1 MLDAAQHTAVV
12 SAHSLPFVLLL
23 TALGASADE
32 IPLPKSATNL
42 NASWKW
48 LREDRSAWRVTN
60 GFLEVRVQP
69 GNMWGPA
76 NDAKNVLLI
85 PLPSPTGL
93 EITATIEHSPT
104 NQYEQADL
112 VWYYADGNMVK
123 LGPELV
129 DGQFSVV
136 MGREE
141 GDRARTISINPV
153 AAGAVDV
160 KFIIKGSEITGL
172 YRDSAATAWRNAGSC
187 SLPGLPGVEP
197 RISLQFYQGTAPA
210 EHWARVKRL
219 AITPFQE
226 K

>member
-1 MLDAAQHTAVV
+1 ML
-12 SAHSLPFVLLL
+12 FGLLL
-23 TALGASADE
+23 AALSASADE
-32 IPLPKSATNL
+32 IPLSKSATNL
-42 NASWKW
+42 NANWKW
-48 LREDRSAWRVTN
+48 VREDRSAWRITN
-60 GFLEVRVQP
+60 GVLEVRVQP

-76 NDAKNVLLI
+76 NDARNVLLI
-85 PLPSPTGL
+85 PLPRSSHL
-93 EITATIEHSPT
+93 EVAATIEHSPT

-129 DGQFSVV
+129 EGKFSVV

-141 GDRARTISINPV
+141 GDRARTISINPI

-160 KFIIKGSEITGL
+160 KFIVKGNDVTGL
-172 YRDSAATAWRNAGSC
+172 FRDSATAAWRSAGGC
-187 SLPGLPGVEP
+187 SLPALPGVEP
-197 RISLQFYQGTAPA
+197 RISLQFYQGTVPA

-219 AITPFQE
+219 AITPLQE

>member
-1 MLDAAQHTAVV
+1 LT
-12 SAHSLPFVLLL
+12 LFVLLA
-23 TALGASADE
+23 ALGVSADE
-32 IPLPKSATNL
+32 IPLPKSSTNL
-42 NASWKW
+42 NANWKW
-48 LREDRSAWRVTN
+48 VREDRSAWRVTN

-85 PLPSPTGL
+85 PVPRSSGL

-129 DGQFSVV
+129 DGKFSVV

-141 GDRARTISINPV
+141 GDRARTISINPIP
-153 AAGAVDV
+153 AGAVDV
-160 KFIIKGSEITGL
+160 KFIVKGNDIAGL
-172 YRDSAATAWRNAGSC
+172 FRESATEAWRSAGSC
-187 SLPGLPGVEP
+187 SLPVLPGVEP

-219 AITPFQE
+219 AITPVGE
-226 K
+226 R

>member
-1 MLDAAQHTAVV
+1 M
-12 SAHSLPFVLLL
+12 SAHPLLVLALL
-23 TALGASADE
+23 AALCACADE
-32 IPLPKSATNL
+32 IPLPKSATSL
-42 NASWKW
+42 NANWKW
-48 LREDRSAWRVTN
+48 SREDRSAWRITN

-85 PLPSPTGL
+85 PVPRSPEL
-93 EITATIEHSPT
+93 DITATIEHSPT

-112 VWYYADGNMVK
+112 VWYYSDSNMVK

-129 DGQFSVV
+129 DGRFSVV

-141 GDRARTISINPV
+141 GDRTRTISINPV

-160 KFIIKGSEITGL
+160 KFIVNGNEITGL
-172 YRDSAATAWRNAGSC
+172 FRDGATTAWRSAGSC
-187 SLPGLPGVEP
+187 SLPALAGVEP
-197 RISLQFYQGTAPA
+197 RVSLQFYQGTVPA

-219 AITPFQE
+219 AITPGGN
-226 K
+226 KK